1 MEKDDARQ
9 RALSLADITPEQ
21 QVIIDVFLR
30 EKSEKLRHWERRSGD
45 DNIYIEYLNGCIYL
59 EHLIDREVSNINRQN
74 AKKKK

>member
-9 RALSLADITPEQ
+9 RALSLANITPEQ

-30 EKSEKLRHWERRSGD
+30 EKSEKIRHWERRSGD
-45 DNIYIEYLNGCIYL
+45 DNIYLEYLNGCIYL

-74 AKKKK
+74 QKKKK